1 LRDRLVGYTGEEVMR
16 SLAVF
21 ILATV
26 AFASQSAAQQAGT
39 FEVGIFPNVSYFDR
53 SLQMQQAKAGPGGRL
68 GLFLTDHLAVEAEGA
83 WVPAKGR
90 LQSDVSYVPL
100 RAKLAL
106 NVPAG
111 EQTGFIFAAGFV
123 HTLYRRDYHLSDNG
137 VTGSV
142 GLRLGLGDVTS
153 IRIDTYLDYIPSPDN
168 GASDNLNWGIQP
180 GLSFFLGNRGGKVRD
195 RDGDG
200 VPDKADECKDTPAG
214 AKVDAKGCTIKD
226 SDGDGVLD
234 NVDKCN
240 DTPAGDK
247 VDASGCSLPKDADGD
262 GVVDTADQCPDTPA
276 GDKVDAKGCSLPK
289 DADGDGVNDDVD
301 QCKDTPAGE
310 QVDAKGCPLPKD
322 ADGDGVNDD
331 KDRCPS
337 TPAGV
342 KVDQEG
348 CQVLFEQSKKT
359 LILEGVNFETGK
371 ADLTPESQTI
381 LDGVAESL
389 VANDSIKV
397 QVGGHTDNTGS
408 AAVNKRLSAA
418 RANVVREYLISK
430 GVAADRLTA
439 AGFGPSKP
447 IASNRTAA
455 GRAQNRRVELTR
467 LN

>member
-1 LRDRLVGYTGEEVMR
+1 MRRFVMTALAT
-16 SLAVF
+16 LAV
-21 ILATV
+21 V
-26 AFASQSAAQQAGT
+26 SEGAAQQAGT
-39 FEVGIFPNVSYFDR
+39 FEVGLFPNVSYFDR
-53 SLQMQQAKAGPGGRL
+53 SLQMQQGKAGPGGRL
-68 GLFLTDHLAVEAEGA
+68 GLFLTDRVAVEVEGA
-83 WVPAKGR
+83 WVPAKGH

-100 RAKLAL
+100 RGKVAL
-106 NVPAG
+106 NLPAG
-111 EQTGFIFAAGFV
+111 DYSALVLAAGFV

-137 VTGSV
+137 ATGSI
-142 GLRLGLGDVTS
+142 GLRLGLGEVTS

-180 GLSFFLGNRGGKVRD
+180 GLSFLLGNREGKVRD
-195 RDGDG
+195 RDADG
-200 VPDKADECKDTPAG
+200 VPDKVDECKDTPPG

-234 NVDKCN
+234 DVDKCK
-240 DTPAGDK
+240 DTPPGDK
-247 VDASGCSLPKDADGD
+247 VDASGCSLPKDADAD
-262 GVVDTADQCPDTPA
+262 GVNDSVDQCPDTPA

-289 DADGDGVNDDVD
+289 DSDGDGVNDDAD

-322 ADGDGVNDD
+322 TDGDGVNDD
-331 KDRCPS
+331 RDRCPS

-342 KVDQEG
+342 KVDAEG
-348 CQVLFEQSKKT
+348 CQVLFEPSKKT

-371 ADLTPESQTI
+371 AELTPESRTI

-389 VANDSIKV
+389 VANDSIRV

-418 RANVVREYLISK
+418 RANAVREYLVSK

-439 AGFGPSKP
+439 VGFGPSKP
-447 IASNRTAA
+447 VASNRTAA

-467 LN
+467 LK

>member
-1 LRDRLVGYTGEEVMR
+1 
-16 SLAVF
+16 
-21 ILATV
+21 
-26 AFASQSAAQQAGT
+26 
-39 FEVGIFPNVSYFDR
+39 
-53 SLQMQQAKAGPGGRL
+53 
-68 GLFLTDHLAVEAEGA
+68 
-83 WVPAKGR
+83 
-90 LQSDVSYVPL
+90 
-100 RAKLAL
+100 
-106 NVPAG
+106 
-111 EQTGFIFAAGFV
+111 
-123 HTLYRRDYHLSDNG
+123 
-137 VTGSV
+137 
-142 GLRLGLGDVTS
+142 
-153 IRIDTYLDYIPSPDN
+153 
-168 GASDNLNWGIQP
+168 
-180 GLSFFLGNRGGKVRD
+180 
-195 RDGDG
+195 
-200 VPDKADECKDTPAG
+200 
-214 AKVDAKGCTIKD
+214 
-226 SDGDGVLD
+226 
-234 NVDKCN
+234 VDKCN

-247 VDASGCSLPKDADGD
+247 VDASGCSLPKDADGDGVVDTADQCPDTPAGDKVDAKGCSLPKDADGD

-418 RANVVREYLISK
+418 RANAVREYLISK

-447 IASNRTAA
+447 IASNRTAE

-467 LN
+467 LK